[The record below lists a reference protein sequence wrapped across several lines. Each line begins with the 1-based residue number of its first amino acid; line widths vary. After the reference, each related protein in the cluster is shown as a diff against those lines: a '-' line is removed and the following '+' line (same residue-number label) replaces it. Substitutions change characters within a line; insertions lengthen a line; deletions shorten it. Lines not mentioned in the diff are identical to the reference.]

1 MKFISTIFT
10 DQNWAQGM
18 SGNLI
23 TKGRE
28 LGYTPA
34 QVRAIIKEQRQLIQ
48 KEKLMQ
54 EVLDCKTIEDLKIL
68 LLDWIDKGMI
78 DILV

>member
-10 DQNWAQGM
+10 DQNWVQGM

-23 TKGRE
+23 AKGRE

-48 KEKLMQ
+48 RQKLMQ
-54 EVLDCKTIEDLKIL
+54 EVLDCNSVEDLKIL
-68 LLDWIDKGMI
+68 LLDWIDKGMV
-78 DILV
+78 DIPV